1 MFKNCFLELFFKT
14 FPNLAY
20 TFYFLFLKLKK
31 FYMKIKYL
39 RFTYI
44 LYMKS
49 TNLFVSFKI
58 LTFELTKNFDT
69 SISLKKF
76 NIITLL
82 K

>member
-1 MFKNCFLELFFKT
+1 
-14 FPNLAY
+14 
-20 TFYFLFLKLKK
+20 
-31 FYMKIKYL
+31 
-39 RFTYI
+39 
-44 LYMKS
+44 MKS